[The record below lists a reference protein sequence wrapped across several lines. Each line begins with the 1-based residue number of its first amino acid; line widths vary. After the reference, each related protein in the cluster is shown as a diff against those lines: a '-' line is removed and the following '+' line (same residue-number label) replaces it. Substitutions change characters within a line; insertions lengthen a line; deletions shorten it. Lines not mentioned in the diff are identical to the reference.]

1 MRKIACQRLAVLIDA
16 DNIEIG
22 ARKGFN
28 RPVNYDALFAAI
40 NGREVVRALYF
51 KPRECSPGRRAFLER
66 KLGIEVKLPPKN
78 VDTWLTIDA
87 VTLAEKVDTI
97 ALIGGDADYVP
108 LVWYLKSRGCKVEVW
123 CWPGT
128 TAEALRLAADEFRA
142 LDERVLLP
150 VAESVQNC
158 AGHETERIDDQRVQI
173 SSQ

>member
-1 MRKIACQRLAVLIDA
+1 MKKVANQRLAVLIDA
-16 DNIEIG
+16 DNIEIE
-22 ARKGFN
+22 ARKTYN
-28 RPVNYDALFAAI
+28 CRVNYDALFAAL

-51 KPRECSPGRRAFLER
+51 KPRECSPGLQAFLER

-78 VDTWLTIDA
+78 VDTWLTIEA

-97 ALIGGDADYVP
+97 ALVGGDSDYDP

-128 TAEALRLAADEFRA
+128 IAESLRLAADEFRA

-150 VAESVQNC
+150 F
-158 AGHETERIDDQRVQI
+158 TEPVWLCSPCEVTQAAA
-173 SSQ
+173 